1 MDIETDMNV
10 HVFIM
15 CITILNI
22 YIHTNYSLKIERLI
36 SNYLLF
42 YLCTEFYEDDF
53 QSYLKGLDVD
63 TPVSSAIRQT
73 ISTCLVY
80 WKPLGRQLGLS
91 DATIEMIQHN
101 NTNDYD
107 EQKYQCLYHWVKHR
121 GRDAT
126 ILNLLR
132 VIYYRLNDKGSL
144 DDIVQSLNT
153 AKSGQLL
160 FVRKGWGDA
169 VNIQQIVYIIEEL
182 VFLLL

>member
-1 MDIETDMNV
+1 MIKS
-10 HVFIM
+10 
-15 CITILNI
+15 I
-22 YIHTNYSLKIERLI
+22 YIHTTYSLKIERLI

-73 ISTCLVY
+73 ISARLVY

-107 EQKYQCLYHWVKHR
+107 EQKYQCLYHWVNQN
-121 GRDAT
+121 GGNASV
-126 ILNLLR
+126 INPLR
-132 VIYYRLNDKGSL
+132 VIYYRLNDKMML
-144 DDIVQSLNT
+144 QDIVRVLSK
-153 AKSGQLL
+153 AKHG
-160 FVRKGWGDA
+160 R
-169 VNIQQIVYIIEEL
+169 
-182 VFLLL
+182 